1 MSLHAAKGLEWPV
14 VFITGCEDQLIPCT
28 LFGDRDDEEEKRLF
42 YVGMTRARSKLI
54 LSSASRRT
62 LDGRVLQMKPS
73 PFLDLI
79 PEKFCGPL
87 ERAGW
92 KRKGKTHKQLGLF

>member
-1 MSLHAAKGLEWPV
+1 V

-62 LDGRVLQMKPS
+62 VNGRVFQMKPS

-79 PEKFCGPL
+79 PEKFCEPVK
-87 ERAGW
+87 RSDW